1 MSPTETVLLIILA
14 GIVVLIVGN
23 IAFQL
28 AAELKN
34 PPIGVFM
41 ECDGVRLHYI
51 ERGDAAAPSVV
62 LFHGNGTMIR
72 DHPKRSGR
80 PPGLPS
86 PRRFFFFFFLFFF
99 FFFFFCFDRPGIWLQ
114 PTSAHAHLDR
124 HNTSYLVCQGS

>member
-14 GIVVLIVGN
+14 GIVVLIAGN

-28 AAELKN
+28 AAERKN

-62 LFHGNGTMIR
+62 LFHGNGTMIQGS
-72 DHPKRSGR
+72 HPKRSGR
-80 PPGLPS
+80 PPGPPS
-86 PRRFFFFFFLFFF
+86 PRRLL
-99 FFFFFCFDRPGIWLQ
+99 RPSGIWLQ
-114 PTSAHAHLDR
+114 PTAAHAHLDG
-124 HNTSYLVCQGS
+124 HNTSYLVR